1 MNLRF
6 KGDIAVYVLLML
18 GMAIGMYLMG
28 FSSVAFATFDEFTGD
43 SGAIDVHS
51 VLNEVAKSIVSVFT
65 DVETALPMGA
75 FGFLT
80 ILIGSGNYSTGTILS
95 YIIPV
100 MIVYGLA
107 NFLFFPVVPIIEAEA
122 HATPQMNTITLLL
135 SIIFNVML
143 FLAILEYSSGR
154 K

>member
-1 MNLRF
+1 MNYRF
-6 KGDIAVYVLLML
+6 KGDIAVYVLIML
-18 GMAIGMYLMG
+18 GMAIGLYLMG
-28 FSSVAFATFDEFTGD
+28 FSSVAFVTFDEFASD
-43 SGAIDVHS
+43 SGAINVYR
-51 VLNEVAKSIVSVFT
+51 VFEEVAKSIVSVFT

-75 FGFLT
+75 FAFLT

-95 YIIPV
+95 FVIPV
-100 MIVYGLA
+100 MIIYGLA

-154 K
+154 Q